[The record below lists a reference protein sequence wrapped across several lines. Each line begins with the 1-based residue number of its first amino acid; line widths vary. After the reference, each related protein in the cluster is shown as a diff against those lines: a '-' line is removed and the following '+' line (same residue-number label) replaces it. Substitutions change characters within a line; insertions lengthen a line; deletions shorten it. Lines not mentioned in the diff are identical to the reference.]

1 MTCTV
6 HRIVVPRRAVV
17 CCLGAAVVGLL
28 AAAPA
33 LAGSVTGP
41 TVISTDADTGL
52 SSASTFTHKLDFIAD
67 GSPATINGVAFT
79 AAGTSGAN
87 YASTNIPGQITE
99 AQFNLGGAG
108 TGAAAGSGLH
118 KLLTDFYYN
127 SNANGAGQAET
138 LTLRGLTP
146 GTNYRLRLFYRQWD
160 ANEANT
166 RFTDLSFNEGSGPA
180 TTLRVNQDE
189 SENARM
195 LIYDYTAGTAGTLLI
210 SFLEGGN
217 TPSASWHQYGLSN
230 EVVPEPATIGLI
242 SVAAAALLARRRRR

>member
-1 MTCTV
+1 L
-6 HRIVVPRRAVV
+6 HAVA
-17 CCLGAAVVGLL
+17 AAVASLMIGGS
-28 AAAPA
+28 A
-33 LAGSVTGP
+33 LAGSITGP
-41 TVISTDADTGL
+41 TVITTDADTGI
-52 SSASTFTHKLDFIAD
+52 STSTTYTHKLDFIAD

-79 AAGTSGAN
+79 AAGASGAN
-87 YASTNIPGQITE
+87 WASTNIPGSITE

-127 SNANGAGQAET
+127 SNANGAGQSET

-146 GTNYRLRLFYRQWD
+146 GTNYRLKLFYRQWD

-166 RFTDLSFNEGSGPA
+166 RFTDLSFNEGGASP
-180 TTLRVNQDE
+180 TTLRVNEDE

-195 LIYDYTAGTAGTLLI
+195 LVYDYTAGTAGTLVMG
-210 SFLEGGN
+210 FGEGGN

-230 EVVPEPATIGLI
+230 EVVPEPGAMALVGMAGL
-242 SVAAAALLARRRRR
+242 AALARRRAR

>member
-1 MTCTV
+1 MK
-6 HRIVVPRRAVV
+6 HLHAVP
-17 CCLGAAVVGLL
+17 AALASLVVGG
-28 AAAPA
+28 AT
-33 LAGSVTGP
+33 LAGTITGP
-41 TVISTDADTGL
+41 TVISTDADTGIST
-52 SSASTFTHKLDFIAD
+52 SSTYTHKLDFIAD

-87 YASTNIPGQITE
+87 WASTNIPGSITE

-127 SNANGAGQAET
+127 SNGNGAGQAET

-160 ANEANT
+160 ANEDNT
-166 RFTDLSFNEGSGPA
+166 RFTDLSFNEGSGTP
-180 TTLRVNQDE
+180 TTLRVNEDE

-195 LIYDYTAGTAGTLLI
+195 LVYDYTAGTAGTLAI
-210 SFLEGGN
+210 SFQEGGN
-217 TPSASWHQYGLSN
+217 SPSAS
-230 EVVPEPATIGLI
+230 
-242 SVAAAALLARRRRR
+242 